1 MNGSTDMIPLHR
13 RGRTIGV
20 VWLLYFVVGILGA
33 VLMRGIVVPGN
44 ATATATNL
52 LAHATLF
59 RAGLAFDLVANCL
72 YIALTVLLYGLFRPV
87 DRNLALLAMAFSLFG
102 CATQIIGGLLR
113 VAPFALLVDNQ
124 LLSAFTPQQLQAA
137 ALFSLRMFGRVFHIS
152 FVLFGFFEMVL
163 GYLILKSTFLP
174 RWLGWL
180 FIVAGVGGA
189 TFLWP
194 PFATSIFPVILALDA
209 AELILA
215 IWLVVKGPAIDT
227 WKGQSSA

>member
-1 MNGSTDMIPLHR
+1 MNDSTDRPSPR
-13 RGRTIGV
+13 SGARTIGV
-20 VWLLYFVVGILGA
+20 VWLLYFVIGILGT

-59 RAGLAFDLVANCL
+59 
-72 YIALTVLLYGLFRPV
+72 
-87 DRNLALLAMAFSLFG
+87 
-102 CATQIIGGLLR
+102 
-113 VAPFALLVDNQ
+113 
-124 LLSAFTPQQLQAA
+124 QQLQAA

-180 FIVAGVGGA
+180 FIVAGVGAA

-215 IWLVVKGPAIDT
+215 VWLVVKGRAIDR
-227 WKGQSSA
+227 WQAQSSA

>member
-20 VWLLYFVVGILGA
+20 VWLLYFVIGILGT

-44 ATATATNL
+44 PTTTATNL

-59 RAGLAFDLVANCL
+59 WAGLAFDLVGNCL

-87 DRNLALLAMAFSLFG
+87 NRNLALLAMAFSLFG

-124 LLSAFTPQQLQAA
+124 PFSAFTPQQLQAA

-180 FIVAGVGGA
+180 FIVAGVAAA

-215 IWLVVKGPAIDT
+215 VWLVVKGRAIDT
-227 WKGQSSA
+227 WQGQSSA